1 MTRSSALV
9 RLMRRTPLGEKLYLG
24 VGYII
29 LIAWALV
36 TLFPLYWMVT
46 TAIKPPSLVMAL
58 PPEWIPKQLTFENF
72 VEMFAR
78 RPWVRWSVNSLV
90 VAGGV
95 TLFQLLTSSIAGY
108 GFSKKEF
115 PGREFI
121 FWLYISSMMIP
132 GFALIIPLYQ
142 LAVKLKL
149 TNTYLGVMMPGLAS
163 SFGTFLMRQ
172 FIRTLPSELIDAAK
186 IDGCGEIPVFWRIV
200 LPLSLPGLAVLGIFV
215 FMGQWG
221 SFLWPLIVTNKDKMK
236 VITVA
241 VGTLGTAELRTNYG
255 AVMAGSTYIALPMF
269 LVFFFF
275 SRYFLRGVT
284 IGALKG

>member
-1 MTRSSALV
+1 MYKSFV
-9 RLMRRTPLGEKLYLG
+9 RLMRRTPLVEKVYLG
-24 VGYII
+24 IGYVI
-29 LIAWALV
+29 LVAWALI

-46 TAIKPPSLVMAL
+46 TAIKPPTFVMSL
-58 PPEWIPKQLTFENF
+58 PPEWIPKQVTFENF
-72 VEMFAR
+72 VEMFAG
-78 RPWVRWSVNSLV
+78 RPLARWTMNSVI

-95 TLFQLLTSSIAGY
+95 TLFQLVTAAMAGY

-115 PGREFI
+115 PGREAI

-142 LAVKLKL
+142 LAVTLKL

-172 FIRTLPSELIDAAK
+172 FIRTLPTELLDAAK
-186 IDGCGEIPVFWRIV
+186 IDGCTEIGVFRRVV

-215 FMGQWG
+215 FVGQWG
-221 SFLWPLIVTNKDKMK
+221 SFLWPMIVTNKDLLK
-236 VITVA
+236 ILPVA
-241 VGTLGTAELRTNYG
+241 VGTLGTSELRTNYG

-269 LVFFFF
+269 IVFFFF
-275 SRYFLRGVT
+275 SKYFLRGVT